1 MSIRIFAVLQWKA
14 QQVSYLS
21 IATTENISYT
31 RVQLYHDGSLRHYA
45 WNQSRKKWDQ
55 QWSSFLEEC
64 DLYRRCTPNAYCHPG
79 VSSSVCECI
88 PGFEYSAINVISEV
102 CVRKKHGA
110 CNGDHFS
117 LLPKMNFPDAY
128 NARSYPA
135 INKPEQCGGIC
146 LGDCSCTAYSISRS
160 LETGNRN
167 CITWSG
173 DLVDIRSYSDEG
185 QDLYVRTATGHGN

>member
-1 MSIRIFAVLQWKA
+1 MIFAVLQWKA
-14 QQVSYLS
+14 QQVSYFS

-88 PGFEYSAINVISEV
+88 PGFEYSAINVISEE

-135 INKPEQCGGIC
+135 INKRNNAVAFALGIAVV
-146 LGDCSCTAYSISRS
+146 LRI
-160 LETGNRN
+160 L
-167 CITWSG
+167 
-173 DLVDIRSYSDEG
+173 
-185 QDLYVRTATGHGN
+185 